1 MATKSLHS
9 KRFIKFGVVTVLA
22 VYFLILV
29 GGIVRSTGS
38 GMGCPDWP
46 KCFGSWVPPTD
57 VSQLPEDYLE
67 VYKQKR
73 IEKNEKLAASLDK
86 LGFEELAA
94 TIFSHPSQYIETEFN
109 VTKTWIEYLN
119 RLVGVLI
126 GIFIFLT
133 VVFAWPYLKRD
144 KAIFYLAFGSF
155 LLVGFQGWLGSIV
168 VSTNLL
174 PITVTVHMAL
184 ALVIVAMLQYAV
196 TRAQKKDTEG
206 HLPYSPK
213 LNTLL
218 WVLALVTFGQ
228 ILLGTQVR
236 EEVDIVSF
244 AMNGTDRDIW
254 IGKLGASFYIHRSF
268 SIAVLALHIYVA
280 YLLYRLKDAALT
292 RLTNVMLVMVA
303 IEIAI
308 GVIMAYFAIPP
319 VLQPLHLTFAALL
332 FGVQFQLLIMYHYA
346 SREALKKPV
355 AIHQSC

>member
-1 MATKSLHS
+1 MANKSLQS
-9 KRFIKFGVVTVLA
+9 KKFRNIGVVTVLA

-57 VSQLPEDYLE
+57 VSQLPENYLE

-73 IEKNEKLAASLDK
+73 IEKNEKLAASLEK
-86 LGFEELAA
+86 LGFDELSA

-133 VVFAWPYLKRD
+133 VIYALPYLKHD
-144 KAIFYLAFGSF
+144 KAIFFIALGS
-155 LLVGFQGWLGSIV
+155 LILVGVQGWLGSIV

-184 ALVIVAMLQYAV
+184 ALVLVAMLQYAV
-196 TRAQKKDTEG
+196 ARAHKDDFISG
-206 HLPYSPK
+206 LQFSPK
-213 LNTLL
+213 DNGLL

-236 EEVDIVSF
+236 EEVDQVSF
-244 AMNGTDRDIW
+244 MMGGMERSTWIDR
-254 IGKLGASFYIHRSF
+254 LGLSFYIHRSF
-268 SIAVLALHIYVA
+268 SIVVLALHVYVA
-280 YLLYRLKDAALT
+280 YLLYKLKHSGIATLT
-292 RLTNVMLVMVA
+292 TVMLVMVA
-303 IEIAI
+303 LEIVF
-308 GVIMAYFAIPP
+308 GVVMAYFAIPP
-319 VLQPLHLTFAALL
+319 ILQPLHLTFAALL
-332 FGVQFQLLIMYHYA
+332 FGVQFQLLIIYHYA
-346 SREALKKPV
+346 SQK
-355 AIHQSC
+355 AIKLSVGV

>member
-1 MATKSLHS
+1 MAIKSFQY
-9 KRFIKFGVVTVLA
+9 KRFRNIGVLTVFA

-73 IEKNEKLAASLDK
+73 IEKNQKLAGFMDK
-86 LGFEELAA
+86 LGFETVSA

-109 VTKTWIEYLN
+109 VTKTWIEYIN

-133 VVFAWPYLKRD
+133 VVYAIPYLKKD
-144 KAIFYLAFGSF
+144 KTVFFLSLGSF

-174 PITVTVHMAL
+174 PVTITIHMAL

-196 TRAQKKDTEG
+196 ARANKEKY
-206 HLPYSPK
+206 LPEYSFSSK
-213 LNTLL
+213 LYLLL
-218 WVLALVTFGQ
+218 WSLGILTFGQ

-236 EEVDIVSF
+236 EEVDLLSF
-244 AMNGTDRDIW
+244 TMGGAERESWVENLGT
-254 IGKLGASFYIHRSF
+254 SFYIHRSF
-268 SIAVLALHIYVA
+268 SLFLMALHIYVA
-280 YLLYRLKDAALT
+280 LLVYRLQNRQLT
-292 RLTNVMLVMVA
+292 MLTHVMLLLVGA
-303 IEIAI
+303 EIVF

-332 FGVQFQLLIMYHYA
+332 FGVQFQLLIVYYYA
-346 SREALKKPV
+346 SRKAKIQQV
-355 AIHQSC
+355 VVHN